1 MDAWNGQS
9 GVNAASQVVS
19 IGRCLLRLVWNHLS
33 LGTKGAVKLVPHKRL
48 LISTGELSKIIH
60 TCNTLRDATVVGL
73 WSLKYKAYENATYM
87 YLGGGTEYHPPYVYS
102 LVFRD
107 VSFEIAYSLAA
118 IVLALSEG
126 YVNGDLFYSV
136 NETTSMPPK
145 EGSDFAAERKR
156 HTGEVQKVLNKLN
169 ILSLVQSAS
178 ADSLM

>member
-1 MDAWNGQS
+1 M
-9 GVNAASQVVS
+9 NAASQVVS
-19 IGRCLLRLVWNHLS
+19 IGRCLLWLVWNHLS

-73 WSLKYKAYENATYM
+73 WSVKYKAYENATYM

-107 VSFEIAYSLAA
+107 VSFEIAYSLAV

-126 YVNGDLFYSV
+126 YVDGDLSTLFMRRS
-136 NETTSMPPK
+136 
-145 EGSDFAAERKR
+145 ACR
-156 HTGEVQKVLNKLN
+156 QKKAP
-169 ILSLVQSAS
+169 ILQRNGNDTRVKYKKC
-178 ADSLM
+178 